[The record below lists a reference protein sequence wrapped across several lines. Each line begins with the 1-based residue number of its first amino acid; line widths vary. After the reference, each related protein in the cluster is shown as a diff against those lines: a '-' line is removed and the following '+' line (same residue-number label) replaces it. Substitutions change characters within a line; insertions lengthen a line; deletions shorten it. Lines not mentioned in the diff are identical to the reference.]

1 MEKMEKNKKKF
12 NLGIIGAGPAGLSA
26 SIYAS
31 RYNISHIIIGQ
42 LLGGQISETHSLDNY
57 PGIEDISGFEF
68 SQKLGRHAKKYGV
81 QIISQKVRKIKKEE
95 AFFRIILENKEE
107 IITKFILLATG
118 TKRRKLN
125 VKGEEKFL
133 GKGVSYCA
141 TCDGF
146 FYKEKNVGVIG
157 GGNSAVVSALYLADI
172 CNKVCI
178 IYRGE
183 KLRSEPF
190 WIEKIQKNPK
200 IEIIFE
206 NNVKEF
212 LGKEKL
218 EKIIL
223 EKPYQGEREINLEG
237 VFVEIGSY
245 PEISYASDLG
255 IISDEEGYIKIQKN
269 GETNVSRVF
278 SAGDITNGS
287 NKFRQVVTAVAEGAI
302 ATEGIFEQMEK
313 QK

>member
-1 MEKMEKNKKKF
+1 MEKNKKKF

-68 SQKLGRHAKKYGV
+68 SQKLGRHAQKYGV
-81 QIISQKVRKIKKEE
+81 QIINKKVKKIKKEKD
-95 AFFRIILENKEE
+95 FFRIILENKEE
-107 IITKFILLATG
+107 LITNFILLATG

-125 VKGEEKFL
+125 VKGEKEFL

-172 CNKVCI
+172 CNEVYI
-178 IYRGE
+178 IYRGT

-190 WIEKIQKNPK
+190 WTEKIQKNSK
-200 IEIIFE
+200 IKVIFE

>member
-1 MEKMEKNKKKF
+1 MEKNKKKF

-68 SQKLGRHAKKYGV
+68 SQKLGRHAQKYGV
-81 QIISQKVRKIKKEE
+81 QIINKKVKKIKKEKD
-95 AFFRIILENKEE
+95 FFRIILENKEE
-107 IITKFILLATG
+107 LITNFILLATG

-125 VKGEEKFL
+125 VKGEKEFL

>member
-1 MEKMEKNKKKF
+1 MEKNKKKF